1 MQQRR
6 KNTSGSHGPA
16 LDLDFKERLGALR
29 NLPEFFSLIWSC
41 NNWLAALNILLRV
54 IRASLPLAMLYV
66 GKLIIDEI
74 VRISVI
80 ASGPAV
86 ENPDMSIVTIYV
98 LIELGLAVFSDLLGR
113 GIALLD
119 SLLGDLVSH
128 EISLRLMHQSARLDL
143 ECFEDSDFYDKLER
157 ARRQASS
164 RILLM
169 SQVLAQLQDSITVF
183 FLAAA
188 LITFNAWLLLL
199 LAITLIPAFLGETH
213 FNSQSYSL
221 MYGWTQ
227 ERRELDYLRFAG
239 ASDETAKE
247 VKIFGLSD
255 FFGSRYKKLAG
266 EYYRANRDLSARR
279 AAWGGLLS
287 MVGSLGYYT
296 AYAVIIYRTVYGEL
310 SLGDLTFLS
319 GSFLRLRSL
328 MEAILIRFSSIA
340 DSALYLRDLFDFLEM
355 EPRIISIDNSLP
367 FPVTIRKGFTFE
379 NVGFRYPQMK
389 QWVLRDVSFT
399 LHPGEKLALVGEN
412 GAGKTTLVKLLT
424 RLYDPVEGRIM
435 LDGHDLRKYNLDG
448 LRDAV
453 GVIFQDYVKYHLTAT
468 ENIAVGLIDERN
480 NETRIKEAARQS
492 LADKVIENLPNG
504 YQQMIG
510 RWFKQGTNLS
520 GGEWQKIAIA
530 RAYMRDAQLLI
541 LDEPTASLDA
551 RAENEVFRRFVELT
565 FDKGAVLISHRFST
579 VRMADRIVVL
589 HEGKLLEHGTHDE
602 LLAVGGDTANYFK
615 CRPLDIVDES
625 MVIFYTKTLRRILD
639 VFLHNP

>member
-565 FDKGAVLISHRFST
+565 FDKCAVLISHRFST

-602 LLAVGGDTANYFK
+602 LLAVGGRYSELFQMQAAGYG
-615 CRPLDIVDES
+615 
-625 MVIFYTKTLRRILD
+625 
-639 VFLHNP
+639 

>member
-340 DSALYLRDLFDFLEM
+340 DSSLYLRDLFDFLEM

-565 FDKGAVLISHRFST
+565 FDKCAVLISHRFST

-602 LLAVGGDTANYFK
+602 LLAVGGRYSELFQMQAAGY
-615 CRPLDIVDES
+615 C
-625 MVIFYTKTLRRILD
+625 
-639 VFLHNP
+639 

>member
-80 ASGPAV
+80 ASGPGV

-424 RLYDPVEGRIM
+424 RLYDPVEGRIL
-435 LDGHDLRKYNLDG
+435 LDGHDLRQYSLDG

-565 FDKGAVLISHRFST
+565 FDKCAVLISHRFST

-602 LLAVGGDTANYFK
+602 LLAVGGRYSELFQMQAAGY
-615 CRPLDIVDES
+615 C
-625 MVIFYTKTLRRILD
+625 
-639 VFLHNP
+639 

>member
-1 MQQRR
+1 MKQRR
-6 KNTSGSHGPA
+6 KSTSGPHGPA
-16 LDLDFKERLGALR
+16 LNLDFRERLGALS

-41 NNWLAALNILLRV
+41 DRSLAVMNILLRV
-54 IRASLPLAMLYV
+54 IRASLPLTMLYV

-74 VRISVI
+74 VKISGI
-80 ASGPAV
+80 SSGTVA
-86 ENPDMSIVTIYV
+86 ENSEMSLLLTLV
-98 LIELGLAVFSDLLGR
+98 LLEFGLAIFSDLLGR
-113 GIALLD
+113 GIALVD

-128 EISLRLMHQSARLDL
+128 EISLRLMNQASRLDL

-169 SQVLAQLQDSITVF
+169 SQALTQLQDAITVF

-255 FFGSRYKKLAG
+255 FFGKRYQKLAG
-266 EYYRANRDLSARR
+266 EYYHVNRNLAIRR
-279 AAWGGLLS
+279 ASWGGLLS
-287 MVGSLGYYT
+287 MLGSFGYYT
-296 AYAVIIYRTVYGEL
+296 AYVVIIYRTVNGEL
-310 SLGDLTFLS
+310 SLGDLIFLS

-328 MEAILIRFSSIA
+328 MESILIRFSSIA

-355 EPRIISIDNSLP
+355 EPNIRSKKNALP
-367 FPVTIRKGFTFE
+367 FPKTIREGFTFE
-379 NVGFRYPQMK
+379 KVSFRYPQME
-389 QWVLRDVSFT
+389 QWVLRDISFI

-424 RLYDPVEGRIM
+424 RLYDPDEGRIM
-435 LDGHDLRKYNLDG
+435 LEGHDLREYDLDG
-448 LRDAV
+448 LRNAV
-453 GVIFQDYVKYHLTAT
+453 GVIFQDYVKYHLTASD
-468 ENIAVGLIDERN
+468 NIAVGRIEERG
-480 NETRIKEAARQS
+480 NESRIKEAAHRS
-492 LADKVIENLPNG
+492 LADTVIEKLPDG

-551 RAENEVFRRFVELT
+551 RAEHEVFRRFVELT
-565 FDKGAVLISHRFST
+565 YDKCAVLISHRFST

-589 HEGKLLEHGTHDE
+589 HEGKLLELGTHEE
-602 LLAVGGDTANYFK
+602 LLASGGHYSELFEMQAEGY
-615 CRPLDIVDES
+615 R
-625 MVIFYTKTLRRILD
+625 
-639 VFLHNP
+639 

>member
-1 MQQRR
+1 MLQHR

-16 LDLDFKERLGALR
+16 WDLDFKERLGALR

-41 NNWLAALNILLRV
+41 SNWLAALNILLRV

-169 SQVLAQLQDSITVF
+169 SQVLTQLQDSITVF

-565 FDKGAVLISHRFST
+565 FDKCAVLISHRFST

-602 LLAVGGDTANYFK
+602 LLAVGGRYSELFQMQAAGY
-615 CRPLDIVDES
+615 C
-625 MVIFYTKTLRRILD
+625 
-639 VFLHNP
+639 

>member
-328 MEAILIRFSSIA
+328 MEAIVIRFSSIA
-340 DSALYLRDLFDFLEM
+340 DSARYLGELFDFLDM

-565 FDKGAVLISHRFST
+565 FDKCAVLISHRFST

-602 LLAVGGDTANYFK
+602 LLAVGGRYSELFQMQAAGY
-615 CRPLDIVDES
+615 C
-625 MVIFYTKTLRRILD
+625 
-639 VFLHNP
+639 

>member
-199 LAITLIPAFLGETH
+199 LAITLVPAFLGETH

-266 EYYRANRDLSARR
+266 EYYRANRDLSTRR

-287 MVGSLGYYT
+287 MVGSFGYYT

-565 FDKGAVLISHRFST
+565 FDKCAVLISHRFST

-602 LLAVGGDTANYFK
+602 LLAVGGRYSELFQMQAAGY
-615 CRPLDIVDES
+615 C
-625 MVIFYTKTLRRILD
+625 
-639 VFLHNP
+639 

>member
-6 KNTSGSHGPA
+6 KNTSGGHGTA
-16 LDLDFKERLGALR
+16 LDLDFKERLGALS

-41 NNWLAALNILLRV
+41 DRWLAVFNILLRV
-54 IRASLPLAMLYV
+54 IRASLPLTMLYV

-74 VRISVI
+74 VRISV
-80 ASGPAV
+80 SVNSPAV
-86 ENPDMSIVTIYV
+86 EYQEMSFLMTLV
-98 LIELGLAVFSDLLGR
+98 LIELGLAVLSDLLGR
-113 GIALLD
+113 GIALVD

-128 EISLRLMHQSARLDL
+128 EISLRLMKQSARLDL
-143 ECFEDSDFYDKLER
+143 ECFEDADFYDKLER

-169 SQVLAQLQDSITVF
+169 SQALTQLQDAITVF

-239 ASDETAKE
+239 ASEETAKE

-266 EYYRANRDLSARR
+266 EYYHANKNLSVRR

-287 MVGSLGYYT
+287 ILGSIGYYT
-296 AYAVIIYRTVYGEL
+296 AYVVIIFRTVNGEL
-310 SLGDLTFLS
+310 SLGDLIFLS

-328 MEAILIRFSSIA
+328 MESILIRFSSIA
-340 DSALYLRDLFDFLEM
+340 DSALYLKDLFDFLEM
-355 EPRIISIDNSLP
+355 EPNISSKKNALP
-367 FPVTIRKGFTFE
+367 FPETIREGFTFE
-379 NVGFRYPQMK
+379 HVSFRYPQTE
-389 QWVLRDVSFT
+389 QWVLRDISFT

-424 RLYDPVEGRIM
+424 RLYDPDEGRI
-435 LDGHDLRKYNLDG
+435 LLEGHDLRDYDLDG
-448 LRDAV
+448 LRDAA
-453 GVIFQDYVKYHLTAT
+453 GVIFQDYVKYHLTVA
-468 ENIAVGLIDERN
+468 ENIAVGRIDERN
-480 NETRIKEAARQS
+480 NEARIVEAAQRS
-492 LADKVIENLPNG
+492 LADTVIDKLPDG

-541 LDEPTASLDA
+541 LDEPTAALDA
-551 RAENEVFRRFVELT
+551 RAEHEVFRRFVELT
-565 FDKGAVLISHRFST
+565 YDKCAVLISHRFST

-589 HEGKLLEHGTHDE
+589 HEGKLLEHGTHEE
-602 LLAVGGDTANYFK
+602 LLAAQGQYSELFQLQAAGY
-615 CRPLDIVDES
+615 R
-625 MVIFYTKTLRRILD
+625 
-639 VFLHNP
+639 

>member
-1 MQQRR
+1 M
-6 KNTSGSHGPA
+6 
-16 LDLDFKERLGALR
+16 DLDFKERLGALR

-565 FDKGAVLISHRFST
+565 FDKCAVLISHRFST

-602 LLAVGGDTANYFK
+602 LLAVGGRYSELFQMQAAGY
-615 CRPLDIVDES
+615 C
-625 MVIFYTKTLRRILD
+625 
-639 VFLHNP
+639 

>member
-16 LDLDFKERLGALR
+16 LDLDFKERLGAFR

-41 NNWLAALNILLRV
+41 NNWLAVLNILLRV

-266 EYYRANRDLSARR
+266 EYYRANRNLSARR

-565 FDKGAVLISHRFST
+565 FDKCAVLISHRFST

-602 LLAVGGDTANYFK
+602 LLAVGGRYSDLFRMQAAGY
-615 CRPLDIVDES
+615 C
-625 MVIFYTKTLRRILD
+625 
-639 VFLHNP
+639 

>member
-98 LIELGLAVFSDLLGR
+98 LIELSLAVFSDLLGR

-279 AAWGGLLS
+279 AVWGGLLS

-296 AYAVIIYRTVYGEL
+296 AYAVIIFRTVYGEL

-340 DSALYLRDLFDFLEM
+340 DGALYLRDLFDFLEM

-480 NETRIKEAARQS
+480 NESRIKEAARQS

-565 FDKGAVLISHRFST
+565 FDKCAVLISHRFST

-602 LLAVGGDTANYFK
+602 LLAVGGRYSELFQMQAAGY
-615 CRPLDIVDES
+615 C
-625 MVIFYTKTLRRILD
+625 
-639 VFLHNP
+639 

>member
-565 FDKGAVLISHRFST
+565 FDKCAVLISHRFST

-602 LLAVGGDTANYFK
+602 LLAIGGRYSELFQMQAAGY
-615 CRPLDIVDES
+615 C
-625 MVIFYTKTLRRILD
+625 
-639 VFLHNP
+639 

>member
-287 MVGSLGYYT
+287 MAGSLGYYT

-565 FDKGAVLISHRFST
+565 FDKCAVLISHRFST
-579 VRMADRIVVL
+579 VRMADRIVGL

-602 LLAVGGDTANYFK
+602 LLAVGGRYSELFQMQAAGY
-615 CRPLDIVDES
+615 C
-625 MVIFYTKTLRRILD
+625 
-639 VFLHNP
+639 

>member
-199 LAITLIPAFLGETH
+199 LAITLVPAFLGETH

-565 FDKGAVLISHRFST
+565 FDKCAVLISHRFST

-589 HEGKLLEHGTHDE
+589 NEGKLLEHGTHEE
-602 LLAVGGDTANYFK
+602 LLALGGRYSELFQMQAAGY
-615 CRPLDIVDES
+615 C
-625 MVIFYTKTLRRILD
+625 
-639 VFLHNP
+639 

>member
-169 SQVLAQLQDSITVF
+169 SQVLTQLQDSITVF

-227 ERRELDYLRFAG
+227 ERRELDYLRVAG

-565 FDKGAVLISHRFST
+565 FDKCAVLISHRFST

-602 LLAVGGDTANYFK
+602 LLAVGGRYSELFQMQAAGY
-615 CRPLDIVDES
+615 C
-625 MVIFYTKTLRRILD
+625 
-639 VFLHNP
+639 

>member
-169 SQVLAQLQDSITVF
+169 SQVLTQLQDSITVF

-287 MVGSLGYYT
+287 MVGSFGYYT

-565 FDKGAVLISHRFST
+565 FDKCAVLISHRFST

-602 LLAVGGDTANYFK
+602 LLAVGGRYSELFQMQAAGY
-615 CRPLDIVDES
+615 C
-625 MVIFYTKTLRRILD
+625 
-639 VFLHNP
+639 

>member
-41 NNWLAALNILLRV
+41 NNWLATLNILLRV

-169 SQVLAQLQDSITVF
+169 SQVLTQLQDSITVF

-565 FDKGAVLISHRFST
+565 FDKCAVLISHRFST

-602 LLAVGGDTANYFK
+602 LLAVGGRYSELFQMQAAGY
-615 CRPLDIVDES
+615 C
-625 MVIFYTKTLRRILD
+625 
-639 VFLHNP
+639 

>member
-227 ERRELDYLRFAG
+227 ERRELEYLRFAG

-340 DSALYLRDLFDFLEM
+340 DGALYLRDLFDFLEM

-530 RAYMRDAQLLI
+530 RAYMRAAQLLI

-565 FDKGAVLISHRFST
+565 FDKCAVLISHRFST

-602 LLAVGGDTANYFK
+602 LLAVGGRYSELFQMQAAGY
-615 CRPLDIVDES
+615 C
-625 MVIFYTKTLRRILD
+625 
-639 VFLHNP
+639 

>member
-86 ENPDMSIVTIYV
+86 ENSDMSIVTIYV

-367 FPVTIRKGFTFE
+367 FPLTIRKGFTFE

-565 FDKGAVLISHRFST
+565 FDKCAVLISHRFST

-602 LLAVGGDTANYFK
+602 LLAVGGRYSELFHMQAAGY
-615 CRPLDIVDES
+615 C
-625 MVIFYTKTLRRILD
+625 
-639 VFLHNP
+639 

>member
-169 SQVLAQLQDSITVF
+169 SQVLTQLQDSITVF

-287 MVGSLGYYT
+287 MVGSLGFYT

-565 FDKGAVLISHRFST
+565 FDKCAVLISHRFST

-602 LLAVGGDTANYFK
+602 LLAVGGRYSELFQMQAAGY
-615 CRPLDIVDES
+615 C
-625 MVIFYTKTLRRILD
+625 
-639 VFLHNP
+639 

>member
-389 QWVLRDVSFT
+389 QWVLRNVSFT
-399 LHPGEKLALVGEN
+399 LDPGEKLALVGEN

-565 FDKGAVLISHRFST
+565 FDKCAVLISHRFST

-602 LLAVGGDTANYFK
+602 LLAVGGRYRELFQMQAAGY
-615 CRPLDIVDES
+615 C
-625 MVIFYTKTLRRILD
+625 
-639 VFLHNP
+639 

>member
-80 ASGPAV
+80 ASGPVV

-565 FDKGAVLISHRFST
+565 FDKCAVLISHRFST

-602 LLAVGGDTANYFK
+602 LLAVGGRYSELFQMQAAGY
-615 CRPLDIVDES
+615 C
-625 MVIFYTKTLRRILD
+625 
-639 VFLHNP
+639 

>member
-41 NNWLAALNILLRV
+41 NNWLAVLNILLRV

-287 MVGSLGYYT
+287 MVGSFGYYT

-565 FDKGAVLISHRFST
+565 FDKCAVLISHRFST

-589 HEGKLLEHGTHDE
+589 HEGQLLEHGTHDE
-602 LLAVGGDTANYFK
+602 LLAVGGRYSELFQMQAAGY
-615 CRPLDIVDES
+615 C
-625 MVIFYTKTLRRILD
+625 
-639 VFLHNP
+639 

>member
-6 KNTSGSHGPA
+6 KNTSSSHGPA
-16 LDLDFKERLGALR
+16 LDLDFKERLGAFR

-41 NNWLAALNILLRV
+41 NNWLASLNILLRV

-98 LIELGLAVFSDLLGR
+98 VIELGLAVFSDLLGR

-266 EYYRANRDLSARR
+266 EYYRANSDLSARR

-287 MVGSLGYYT
+287 IVGSLGYYT

-565 FDKGAVLISHRFST
+565 FDKCAVLISHRFST

-589 HEGKLLEHGTHDE
+589 HE
-602 LLAVGGDTANYFK
+602 VS
-615 CRPLDIVDES
+615 C
-625 MVIFYTKTLRRILD
+625 
-639 VFLHNP
+639 

>member
-266 EYYRANRDLSARR
+266 EYYRANRDLSTRR

-287 MVGSLGYYT
+287 MVGSFGYYT

-424 RLYDPVEGRIM
+424 RLYDPVEGRIL
-435 LDGHDLRKYNLDG
+435 LDGHDLRQYSLDG

-565 FDKGAVLISHRFST
+565 FDKCAVLISHRFST

-602 LLAVGGDTANYFK
+602 LLAVGGRYSELFQMQAAGY
-615 CRPLDIVDES
+615 C
-625 MVIFYTKTLRRILD
+625 
-639 VFLHNP
+639 

>member
-255 FFGSRYKKLAG
+255 FFGSRYKKLSG

-340 DSALYLRDLFDFLEM
+340 DSSLYLRDLFDFLEM

-565 FDKGAVLISHRFST
+565 FDKCAVLISHRFST

-589 HEGKLLEHGTHDE
+589 HEGQLLEHGTHDE
-602 LLAVGGDTANYFK
+602 LLAVGGRYSELFQMQAAGY
-615 CRPLDIVDES
+615 C
-625 MVIFYTKTLRRILD
+625 
-639 VFLHNP
+639 

>member
-6 KNTSGSHGPA
+6 KNTSSSHGPA

-169 SQVLAQLQDSITVF
+169 SQVLTQLQDSITVF

-453 GVIFQDYVKYHLTAT
+453 GVIFQDYVKYHLTAR

-565 FDKGAVLISHRFST
+565 FDKCAVLISHRFST

-602 LLAVGGDTANYFK
+602 LLAVGGRYSELFQMQAAGY
-615 CRPLDIVDES
+615 
-625 MVIFYTKTLRRILD
+625 Y
-639 VFLHNP
+639 

>member
-6 KNTSGSHGPA
+6 KNTSGSHGTA

-29 NLPEFFSLIWSC
+29 NLPEFFSLIWCC

-54 IRASLPLAMLYV
+54 IRSSLPLAMLYV

-255 FFGSRYKKLAG
+255 FFGSRYEKLAG
-266 EYYRANRDLSARR
+266 EYYRANRDLSTRR

-287 MVGSLGYYT
+287 MVGSFGYYT

-565 FDKGAVLISHRFST
+565 FDKCAVLISHRFST

-602 LLAVGGDTANYFK
+602 LLAVGGRYSELFQMQAAGY
-615 CRPLDIVDES
+615 C
-625 MVIFYTKTLRRILD
+625 
-639 VFLHNP
+639 

>member
-143 ECFEDSDFYDKLER
+143 ECFEDSNFYDKLER

-565 FDKGAVLISHRFST
+565 FDKCAVLISHRFST

-589 HEGKLLEHGTHDE
+589 HEGKLLEHGTHEE
-602 LLAVGGDTANYFK
+602 LLALGERYSELFQMQAAGY
-615 CRPLDIVDES
+615 C
-625 MVIFYTKTLRRILD
+625 
-639 VFLHNP
+639 

>member
-199 LAITLIPAFLGETH
+199 LAITLVPAFLGETH

-255 FFGSRYKKLAG
+255 FFGSRYKKLAR
-266 EYYRANRDLSARR
+266 EYYRANSDLSARR

-565 FDKGAVLISHRFST
+565 FDKCAVLISHRFST

-602 LLAVGGDTANYFK
+602 LLAVGGRYSELFQMQAAGY
-615 CRPLDIVDES
+615 C
-625 MVIFYTKTLRRILD
+625 
-639 VFLHNP
+639 

>member
-424 RLYDPVEGRIM
+424 RLYDPVEGRII

-565 FDKGAVLISHRFST
+565 FDKCAVLISHRFST

-589 HEGKLLEHGTHDE
+589 HEGRLLEHGTHDE
-602 LLAVGGDTANYFK
+602 LLAVGGRYSELFQMQAAGY
-615 CRPLDIVDES
+615 C
-625 MVIFYTKTLRRILD
+625 
-639 VFLHNP
+639 

>member
-239 ASDETAKE
+239 ASEETAKE

-266 EYYRANRDLSARR
+266 EYYRANSDLSARR

-287 MVGSLGYYT
+287 MFGSFGYYT

-504 YQQMIG
+504 YKQMIG

-565 FDKGAVLISHRFST
+565 FDKCAVLISHRFST

-602 LLAVGGDTANYFK
+602 LLAVGGRYSELFQMQAAGY
-615 CRPLDIVDES
+615 C
-625 MVIFYTKTLRRILD
+625 
-639 VFLHNP
+639 

>member
-468 ENIAVGLIDERN
+468 ENIAVGLIDEIN

-565 FDKGAVLISHRFST
+565 FDKCAVLISHRFST

-602 LLAVGGDTANYFK
+602 LLAVGGRYSELFQMQAAGY
-615 CRPLDIVDES
+615 C
-625 MVIFYTKTLRRILD
+625 
-639 VFLHNP
+639 

>member
-565 FDKGAVLISHRFST
+565 FDKCAVLISHRFST
-579 VRMADRIVVL
+579 VRMADMIVVL
-589 HEGKLLEHGTHDE
+589 HDGKLLEHGTHDE
-602 LLAVGGDTANYFK
+602 LLALGGRYSELFQMQAAGY
-615 CRPLDIVDES
+615 C
-625 MVIFYTKTLRRILD
+625 
-639 VFLHNP
+639 

>member
-266 EYYRANRDLSARR
+266 EYYRANSDLSARR

-287 MVGSLGYYT
+287 IVGSLGYYT

-310 SLGDLTFLS
+310 SLGDLTFIS

-367 FPVTIRKGFTFE
+367 FPITIRKGFTFE
-379 NVGFRYPQMK
+379 NVSFRYPQMK

-565 FDKGAVLISHRFST
+565 FDKCAVLISHRFST

-589 HEGKLLEHGTHDE
+589 HQGKLLEHGTHDE
-602 LLAVGGDTANYFK
+602 LLAVGGRYSELFQMQAAGY
-615 CRPLDIVDES
+615 C
-625 MVIFYTKTLRRILD
+625 
-639 VFLHNP
+639 

>member
-1 MQQRR
+1 MNQRS
-6 KNTSGSHGPA
+6 KNKSGTHGA
-16 LDLDFKERLGALR
+16 LPDLDFRDRLGALR
-29 NLPEFFSLIWSC
+29 NLPEFFRLIWSC
-41 NNWLAALNILLRV
+41 DRLLAVFNILLRV
-54 IRASLPLAMLYV
+54 IRASLPLTMLYV

-74 VRISVI
+74 VLISVT
-80 ASGPAV
+80 AVGSAV
-86 ENPDMSIVTIYV
+86 ENPDMSILTTLV

-113 GIALLD
+113 GIALVD

-143 ECFEDSDFYDKLER
+143 ECFEDSEFYDKLER

-169 SQVLAQLQDSITVF
+169 SQALTQLQDSITVF
-183 FLAAA
+183 FLAVA
-188 LITFNAWLLLL
+188 LITFKPWLLLL

-255 FFGSRYKKLAG
+255 FFGKRFQKLAE
-266 EYYRANRDLSARR
+266 EYYQVNRNLSVSR

-287 MVGSLGYYT
+287 MLGSLGYYS

-355 EPRIISIDNSLP
+355 EPRIRSKDESLP
-367 FPVTIRKGFTFE
+367 FPETIHDGFTFE
-379 NVGFRYPQMK
+379 NVGFRYPQMEK
-389 QWVLRDVSFT
+389 WVLRDVSFT

-424 RLYDPVEGRIM
+424 RLYDPAEGRIL
-435 LDGHDLRKYNLDG
+435 LDGHDLRDYNLDG

-453 GVIFQDYVKYHLTAT
+453 GVIFQDYVKYHLTAS
-468 ENIAVGLIDERN
+468 ENIAVGRIDDRN
-480 NETRIKEAARQS
+480 NANRIKEAAQRS
-492 LADKVIENLPNG
+492 LADKVIDNLPEG

-541 LDEPTASLDA
+541 LDEPTAALDA
-551 RAENEVFRRFVELT
+551 RAEHEVFNRFVELT
-565 FDKGAVLISHRFST
+565 FDKCAVLISHRFST

-589 HEGKLLEHGTHDE
+589 HEGKLLEHGTHEE
-602 LLAVGGDTANYFK
+602 LLAAGGQYSELFQLQASGY
-615 CRPLDIVDES
+615 R
-625 MVIFYTKTLRRILD
+625 
-639 VFLHNP
+639 